1 MDNLMM
7 KDFKLPLVGLATSY
21 CEFSKEDPEAEIRQ
35 LHGGLKRLLA
45 TELAM
50 ARCEF
55 GKQVQT
61 IFSKLGINRKDQL
74 AKFVW

>member
-1 MDNLMM
+1 M
-7 KDFKLPLVGLATSY
+7 
-21 CEFSKEDPEAEIRQ
+21 DPEAEIRQ
-35 LHGGLKRLLA
+35 LRGGLRRLLA

>member
-1 MDNLMM
+1 MG
-7 KDFKLPLVGLATSY
+7 KGEVWS
-21 CEFSKEDPEAEIRQ
+21 
-35 LHGGLKRLLA
+35 

>member
-1 MDNLMM
+1 MNALE
-7 KDFKLPLVGLATSY
+7 FRLPLVGLATSSY
-21 CEFSKEDPEAEIRQ
+21 EFSKEDPEAGIRQ
-35 LHGGLKRLLA
+35 LRGGLKRLLA

-74 AKFVW
+74 TKFVW

>member
-1 MDNLMM
+1 MTDG
-7 KDFKLPLVGLATSY
+7 FRLPLAGLATSS
-21 CEFSKEDPEAEIRQ
+21 CEFSKENPEAEIRQ
-35 LHGGLKRLLA
+35 LRGGLRRLLS

-55 GKQVQT
+55 DKQVQT
-61 IFSKLGINRKDQL
+61 IFSKLGINRKDRL